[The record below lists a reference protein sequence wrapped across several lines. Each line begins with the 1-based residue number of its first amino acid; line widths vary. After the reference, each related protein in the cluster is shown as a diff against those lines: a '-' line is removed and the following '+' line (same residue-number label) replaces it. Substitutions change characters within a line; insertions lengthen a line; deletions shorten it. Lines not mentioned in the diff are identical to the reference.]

1 MIALGVRTSSFAP
14 WNLGFGSLQVP
25 RGCFY
30 VADSVAV
37 LLVFVRSCSV
47 VVLDIKV
54 DRLEVP
60 CGFEVVV

>member
-1 MIALGVRTSSFAP
+1 M
-14 WNLGFGSLQVP
+14 P

-37 LLVFVRSCSV
+37 LLVFVRSCLV

-54 DRLEVP
+54 DRLEVR
-60 CGFEVVV
+60 CGVEAGV

>member
-1 MIALGVRTSSFAP
+1 M
-14 WNLGFGSLQVP
+14 P